1 VTIAVGLGIAACGAA
16 SAAGPASVGDV
27 GEPLVDVRSSPPA
40 ATGRALRRAARDAAL
55 SSVLVLFEGR
65 AGGSGVD
72 RPTYR
77 RAQRW
82 FEERGLRV
90 VRTFRQRRA
99 LVVSGSVASAERA
112 FSTPLVLDPG
122 DGRRRPARAAR
133 LPAWMP
139 VRGVLG
145 LGDEPR
151 IRPLARPR
159 VAVSSDEPA
168 LAPADVTLVYGI
180 EALHAQGYDG
190 TGSSIAVLGRSNVAD
205 ADLAAFAALH
215 LGGAFPLVERL
226 FTRPGEDPGA
236 GDPLDA
242 IEAAIDMQWAGAMAP
257 GAALRLMLASPGDD
271 IPEALLTAVDERVAD
286 VLSISFG
293 LCEPFADR
301 LLAEFFDDQYAQ
313 ALRQGQTVLVSAGD
327 GGATDCAP
335 ASPVLAV
342 NALASSSHAVAVGG
356 TVLDPLFD
364 EAGNA
369 TGYGGESAWSGGGGG
384 RSLFFARP
392 AFQDGLLPLAGRMLP
407 DVSLAAAPGAPGYV
421 IIRNGQTMVVGGTSV
436 GAPIIAALVTIANQ
450 RAGASVGAVLPA
462 LYAAAGADDA
472 PAPVRDV
479 TAGSNG
485 YPATEGFDLA
495 TGWGSPQAEPFT
507 ATLAA
512 ATSVC
517 EPLWPCLV
525 PGRPSRRACLA
536 AWKVSA
542 VPLAMRRDG
551 VPKRVQT
558 CRDGAPSCDLD
569 GLANGRCEIE
579 VSLCLNG
586 ADPRL
591 SDCATRPVDR
601 VRLRAPSGRGAG
613 AADRARLETS
623 LTRLPDLPTDLREAC
638 GAPTRVEIPVG
649 RRGRAGR
656 RVLRASVRSGR
667 RASRAVVKLKCLP
680 VQ

>member
-1 VTIAVGLGIAACGAA
+1 
-16 SAAGPASVGDV
+16 
-27 GEPLVDVRSSPPA
+27 
-40 ATGRALRRAARDAAL
+40 
-55 SSVLVLFEGR
+55 
-65 AGGSGVD
+65 
-72 RPTYR
+72 
-77 RAQRW
+77 
-82 FEERGLRV
+82 V
-90 VRTFRQRRA
+90 VKTFRRRHA
-99 LVVSGSVASAERA
+99 LVVAGSVESAERA
-112 FSTPLVLDPG
+112 FSAPLVVDPG
-122 DGRRRPARAAR
+122 DGRRRPARAPR

-145 LGDEPR
+145 LGDGPR

-159 VAVSSDEPA
+159 VAVPGGEPA

-180 EALHAQGYDG
+180 AALHAQGYDG
-190 TGSSIAVLGRSNVAD
+190 TGSSIAVLGRSNVSD
-205 ADLAAFAALH
+205 ADLAAFAALY
-215 LGGAFPLVERL
+215 LGGEFPPLERL
-226 FTRPGEDPGA
+226 FTRPGEDPGP

-242 IEAAIDMQWAGAMAP
+242 IEAVIDTQWAGAVAP

-271 IPEALLTAVDERVAD
+271 IPEALLTAVADRVAD

-364 EAGNA
+364 ESGNA
-369 TGYGGESAWSGGGGG
+369 TGYGGESAWRGGGGG
-384 RSLFFARP
+384 GSLFFARP
-392 AFQDGLLPLAGRMLP
+392 SYQDGLLPLAGRMLP
-407 DVSLAAAPGAPGYV
+407 DVSLAAAPSGPGYV
-421 IIRNGQTMVVGGTSV
+421 IVRGGQTVAVGGTSV
-436 GAPIIAALVTIANQ
+436 GAPIVAALVAIANQ
-450 RAGASVGAVLPA
+450 RAGRSVGAVLPA
-462 LYAAAGADDA
+462 LYAAASDEEV

-479 TAGSNG
+479 LAGSNG
-485 YPATEGFDLA
+485 YPASEGFDLA
-495 TGWGSPQAEPFT
+495 TGLGSPLAEPFT
-507 ATLAA
+507 AALAA
-512 ATSVC
+512 ATSAC

-525 PGRPSRRACLA
+525 PGRPLRRACLA
-536 AWKVSA
+536 GWKVSA
-542 VPLAMRRDG
+542 TPLATRRDG

-569 GLANGRCEIE
+569 GLADGRCVLE

-591 SDCATRPVDR
+591 SGCAGQAVDR
-601 VRLRAPSGRGAG
+601 VRLRAPARGGAG
-613 AADRARLETS
+613 AADRARLEAS
-623 LTRLPDLPTDLREAC
+623 LARLPDLPTDLREAC
-638 GAPTRVEIPVG
+638 GAPARVEIPLG

-656 RVLRASVRSGR
+656 RVLRASVRSGGR
-667 RASRAVVKLKCLP
+667 GSRAVVKLKCLP
-680 VQ
+680 TQ